1 MSGFFGVF
9 SPEGDLDHLAFDQ
22 MKSTINQ
29 DGYDELETYTD
40 DRIAMGHLML
50 RITSDSIY
58 DKQPLKSNCGRYIL
72 TGHFRLDY
80 RDELG
85 DKLGLN
91 QMELELTPDSMLVM
105 KAYQKWKRKCVEH
118 IDGDWAFVLYDF
130 EENKL
135 VCFRDKYGTSALF
148 YAIRDNKVY
157 FTSSI
162 QVFQNLSSFSFKI
175 DLEQMFRLSYL
186 GIGFEKEKTLAK
198 GVYSLSGGKSLQLN
212 SSLLKDESIYF
223 DFVFTEKNSYRIEQD
238 YFFEF
243 RSKLMHAVHTKLKS
257 IANIGLFQSSGLDSN
272 SILFFA
278 ANELA
283 YTNKNI
289 FTYTACNAHLNQYDK
304 KIHRHISDEVLLS
317 NQLRN
322 YFNVKAN
329 FDDFV
334 SVDFESLFQET
345 SNDFNQPLVTKN
357 SFWVKGIFRNTNS
370 DNVGLILNGQLGN
383 FTISWNAPNLLL
395 TLLLKG
401 KLSPF
406 LLQFRSILNSTN
418 SGILRIIWHQIL
430 KPVWEYS
437 KSVSIIYLNVFQIK
451 KADTIFKK
459 KYFQKI
465 NWRKE
470 FSSQDYKIGISS
482 FLHSDKIRIALLR
495 SNAMMSGERWYCEA
509 SKHARHA
516 SDPTFDIK
524 LLHYVMSIPSH
535 MFNHN
540 GIQKYILKKSMDQ
553 RINNEILTTKYPIIQ
568 SFDIGKRIVKDKFI
582 ETYLEKVKSNSHLN
596 EIFDLNRL
604 NSTFRQIKQCKDDSI
619 QFQLSM
625 IFLKELSIV
634 YLYNKYNCSA

>member
-509 SKHARHA
+509 SKHARLA

-625 IFLKELSIV
+625 FFLKELSIV